1 MIFAYPVVQYKLLAC
16 MLMFLRNCCQCVIFN
31 LSASHFDFCRKGL
44 LLLIAQPARPLT
56 IWEFMLLLIGNGEPW
71 NFDSLWLEISYLYF
85 WPFSLYVIFSLTLVF
100 FFWGGG
106 GVVGEMNCILIIWF
120 LCLYFHCMQVIS
132 LLAYLVYL
140 IDTYKQ
146 SWLRHAWGF
155 DSELSFYYIC
165 GKILST

>member
-1 MIFAYPVVQYKLLAC
+1 MTRDIIFIFLAVQFVC
-16 MLMFLRNCCQCVIFN
+16 
-31 LSASHFDFCRKGL
+31 
-44 LLLIAQPARPLT
+44 
-56 IWEFMLLLIGNGEPW
+56 
-71 NFDSLWLEISYLYF
+71 NF
-85 WPFSLYVIFSLTLVF
+85 FSNSSFF

-106 GVVGEMNCILIIWF
+106 GVVGERNCILIIWF